1 MDALIL
7 LLTLAVMLAIGVPVA
22 YAVGLSAL
30 AGAWWIDLPFE
41 ALMIQLTNGVN
52 KFSLLAIPF
61 FILAGAIMAEGGI
74 ARRLVSF
81 AYIFVGFIRG
91 GLSLVNIVASTFF
104 GAISGSSVADTASI
118 GSVMIPEMEKKG
130 YPRDFA
136 AAVTASGSVQA
147 ILTPPSHNSVI
158 YSLATGGTVSIAA
171 LFIAGILPGLLLS
184 LTLMVMCVVFAHKR
198 GYPKGERVPFRQAL
212 KIFIDTLWGLMT
224 VVIIMGGILSGV
236 FTATESAAIACLW
249 SFFVT
254 MFIYRDYKWS
264 ELPKLMYRTVKTVS
278 IVMILIGFAASFGAV
293 MTYMQLPMR
302 ITEFFTSIS
311 DNKYVILMWI
321 NIMLLL
327 IGTLMDMAPIILIL
341 TPVLLPVVLS
351 LGIDPVHFGMI
362 MLVNLGIGLITP
374 PVGSVLFVVSAV
386 SKQSIEKVVKA
397 MMPFYCVLFV
407 VLMLVTYIPTISLFL
422 PKLFGVYTG

>member
-1 MDALIL
+1 MDAFIL
-7 LLTLAVMLAIGVPVA
+7 VFTLGIMLAIGVPVA
-22 YAVGLSAL
+22 YAVGISAII
-30 AGAWWIDLPFE
+30 GAWYIDIPLE
-41 ALMIQLTNGVN
+41 AVMIQLTSGVN

-74 ARRLVSF
+74 ARRLVNF

-118 GSVMIPEMEKKG
+118 GSVMIPEMDKKG

-158 YSLATGGTVSIAA
+158 YALATGGTVSIAA

-184 LTLMVMCVVFAHKR
+184 FSLMVMCVAFAHKR

-212 KIFIDTLWGLMT
+212 KIFVDTLWGLMT
-224 VVIIMGGILSGV
+224 VVIIMGGILSGI

-249 SFFVT
+249 AFFVT

-264 ELPKLMYRTVKTVS
+264 ELPKLMFRTVKTVT
-278 IVMILIGFAASFGAV
+278 IVMILIGFAAAFGAV

-302 ITEFFTSIS
+302 ITEAFTSIS
-311 DNKYVILMWI
+311 DNKYVILMCI

-327 IGTLMDMAPIILIL
+327 IGTLMDMAPLILIL
-341 TPVLLPVVLS
+341 TPVLLPVTNA

-374 PVGSVLFVVSAV
+374 PVGSVLFVASAV
-386 SKQSIEKVVKA
+386 SKQKIEQVVKA
-397 MMPFYCVLFV
+397 MLPFYLVLFL
-407 VLMLVTYIPTISLFL
+407 VLMLVTYIPAISLFL
-422 PKLFGVYTG
+422 PKLFGVM

>member
-1 MDALIL
+1 MDAFIL
-7 LLTLAVMLAIGVPVA
+7 VFTLGIMLAIGVPVA
-22 YAVGLSAL
+22 YAVGISAII
-30 AGAWWIDLPFE
+30 GAWYIDIPLE
-41 ALMIQLTNGVN
+41 AVMIQLTSGVN

-74 ARRLVSF
+74 ARRLVNF

-118 GSVMIPEMEKKG
+118 GSVMIPEMDKKG

-184 LTLMVMCVVFAHKR
+184 FSLMVMCVAFAHKR

-212 KIFIDTLWGLMT
+212 KIFVDTLWGLTT
-224 VVIIMGGILSGV
+224 VVIIMGGILSGI

-249 SFFVT
+249 AFFVT

-264 ELPKLMYRTVKTVS
+264 ELPKLMFRTVKTVT
-278 IVMILIGFAASFGAV
+278 IVMILIGFAAAFGAV

-302 ITEFFTSIS
+302 ITEAFTSIS
-311 DNKYVILMWI
+311 DNKYVILMCI

-327 IGTLMDMAPIILIL
+327 IGTLMDMAPLILIL
-341 TPVLLPVVLS
+341 TPVLLPVTNA

-374 PVGSVLFVVSAV
+374 PVGSVLFVASAV
-386 SKQSIEKVVKA
+386 SKQKIEQVVKA
-397 MMPFYCVLFV
+397 MLPFYLVLFL
-407 VLMLVTYIPTISLFL
+407 VLMLVTYIPAISLFL
-422 PKLFGVYTG
+422 PKLFGVM

>member
-1 MDALIL
+1 MDAFIL
-7 LLTLAVMLAIGVPVA
+7 VFTLGIMLAIGVPVA
-22 YAVGLSAL
+22 YAVGISAII
-30 AGAWWIDLPFE
+30 GAWYIDIPLE
-41 ALMIQLTNGVN
+41 AVMIQLTSGVN

-74 ARRLVSF
+74 ARRLVNF

-118 GSVMIPEMEKKG
+118 GSVMIPEMDKKG

-184 LTLMVMCVVFAHKR
+184 FSLMVMCVVFAHKR

-212 KIFIDTLWGLMT
+212 KIFVETLWGLMT
-224 VVIIMGGILSGV
+224 VVIIMGGILSGI

-249 SFFVT
+249 AFFVT

-264 ELPKLMYRTVKTVS
+264 ELPKLMFRTVKTVT
-278 IVMILIGFAASFGAV
+278 IVMILIGFAAAFGAV

-302 ITEFFTSIS
+302 ITEAFTSIS
-311 DNKYVILMWI
+311 DNKYVILMCI

-327 IGTLMDMAPIILIL
+327 IGTLMDMAPLILIL
-341 TPVLLPVVLS
+341 TPVLLPVTNA

-374 PVGSVLFVVSAV
+374 PVGSVLFVASAV
-386 SKQSIEKVVKA
+386 SKQKIEQVVKA
-397 MMPFYCVLFV
+397 MLPFYLVLFL
-407 VLMLVTYIPTISLFL
+407 VLMLVTYIPAISLFL
-422 PKLFGVYTG
+422 PKLFGVM

>member
-1 MDALIL
+1 MDAFIL
-7 LLTLAVMLAIGVPVA
+7 VFTLGIMLAIGVPVA
-22 YAVGLSAL
+22 YAVGISAII
-30 AGAWWIDLPFE
+30 GAWYIDIPLE
-41 ALMIQLTNGVN
+41 AVMIQLTSGVN

-74 ARRLVSF
+74 ARRLVNF

-118 GSVMIPEMEKKG
+118 GSVMIPEMDKKG

-184 LTLMVMCVVFAHKR
+184 FSLMVMCVAFAHKR

-212 KIFIDTLWGLMT
+212 KIFVDTLWGLMT
-224 VVIIMGGILSGV
+224 VVIIMGGILSGI

-249 SFFVT
+249 AFFVT

-264 ELPKLMYRTVKTVS
+264 ELPKLMFRTVKTVT
-278 IVMILIGFAASFGAV
+278 IVMILIGFAAASGAV

-302 ITEFFTSIS
+302 ITEAFTSIS
-311 DNKYVILMWI
+311 DNKYVILMCI

-327 IGTLMDMAPIILIL
+327 IGTLMDMAPLILIL
-341 TPVLLPVVLS
+341 TPVLLPVTNA

-374 PVGSVLFVVSAV
+374 PVGSVLFVASAV
-386 SKQSIEKVVKA
+386 SKQKIEQVVKA
-397 MMPFYCVLFV
+397 MLPFYLVLFL
-407 VLMLVTYIPTISLFL
+407 VLMLVTYIPAISLFL
-422 PKLFGVYTG
+422 PKLFGVM